1 MESCNS
7 IYSQLR
13 LGDIIQ
19 IIAPS
24 NKELN
29 DNIFIIEYIDETIIK
44 LKQPNNDETIELN
57 INSEGNLTDESI
69 KTIEILNRAESNSY
83 AKQNNLIPS
92 TFVTIY
98 FGGDVPE
105 TITGEITNLEE
116 DMIEI
121 KLIDTDDLIYI
132 DFAYKGLPKDIPID
146 KIVIRP
152 KTESQATQEQ
162 QGDADISG
170 MDDSQLSDDDQ
181 SVASDLLEEDVI
193 EIPTTQI
200 KTQIKDMIFDADQII
215 FGNDLEEI
223 KQIKEVP
230 EEKKRYSIE
239 TQVSELFD
247 ELIST
252 VPSNKRTVNVMN
264 SIHREIERFKQLR
277 SNFSLFDDNGNANK
291 PKTKGADYKPIIEK
305 LKELNFKLSLIIPI
319 AQNYKKIYDVEDVSD
334 DIPDIISLTLA
345 SSRIGEYDIRE
356 LYKTNTDNFYT
367 YMRKMQPYLT
377 PFDSNNSGD
386 ILTSKHVK
394 QNIDVVVDNLN
405 NFYSSISKKGSIS
418 RKKFLISRY
427 NLGLNKLQGDK
438 NKYSLAPMTDN
449 DKMNVKSFI
458 TLPKST
464 MQFSNIH
471 LPNTNIYDKSNLNLK
486 YLNYWKVF
494 RENQKVA
501 TTFID
506 NINSNTI
513 AFDENNYLKY
523 TTQYILSD

>member
-1 MESCNS
+1 
-7 IYSQLR
+7 L
-13 LGDIIQ
+13 
-19 IIAPS
+19 
-24 NKELN
+24 
-29 DNIFIIEYIDETIIK
+29 
-44 LKQPNNDETIELN
+44 
-57 INSEGNLTDESI
+57 
-69 KTIEILNRAESNSY
+69 
-83 AKQNNLIPS
+83 
-92 TFVTIY
+92 
-98 FGGDVPE
+98 
-105 TITGEITNLEE
+105 
-116 DMIEI
+116 
-121 KLIDTDDLIYI
+121 
-132 DFAYKGLPKDIPID
+132 
-146 KIVIRP
+146 
-152 KTESQATQEQ
+152 
-162 QGDADISG
+162 
-170 MDDSQLSDDDQ
+170 
-181 SVASDLLEEDVI
+181 
-193 EIPTTQI
+193 
-200 KTQIKDMIFDADQII
+200 
-215 FGNDLEEI
+215 
-223 KQIKEVP
+223 
-230 EEKKRYSIE
+230 
-239 TQVSELFD
+239 
-247 ELIST
+247 
-252 VPSNKRTVNVMN
+252 
-264 SIHREIERFKQLR
+264 
-277 SNFSLFDDNGNANK
+277 
-291 PKTKGADYKPIIEK
+291 IEK
-305 LKELNFKLSLIIPI
+305 LKELNFKFPYIVL
-319 AQNYKKIYDVEDVSD
+319 AQSKLETVYDVEDVSD